1 MSSIKKDNCK
11 ILDVGCGNA
20 SSIFLKTVKPN
31 STAYGIDVVDFKQS
45 NESKGL
51 YEQYII
57 SEPENFSRSIKNI
70 QEDFDVI
77 ISNHNIEHCIDPE
90 STFRAMVD
98 RTALG
103 GHLFIATLSLASA
116 NFPSR
121 GGNLNFYD
129 DPTHQQNPVDLME
142 LFRSESH
149 RLECDF
155 YSESSKP
162 IIWYLIGAVQELVSR
177 KKDWILLGPGVT
189 MDLSKSCGSKRLGP
203 NFF

>member
-90 STFRAMVD
+90 STFRAIVD
-98 RTALG
+98 ITAVG
-103 GHLFIATLSLASA
+103 ASIYCHA
-116 NFPSR
+116 
-121 GGNLNFYD
+121 
-129 DPTHQQNPVDLME
+129 
-142 LFRSESH
+142 
-149 RLECDF
+149 
-155 YSESSKP
+155 KP
-162 IIWYLIGAVQELVSR
+162 
-177 KKDWILLGPGVT
+177 
-189 MDLSKSCGSKRLGP
+189 C
-203 NFF
+203 FH